1 MDDLVLLVDDEPP
14 LLARLGRILQ
24 GLGLAA
30 TALHCAGDVAQATA
44 LCRDHRFTLA
54 LVDLG
59 LPDASGVELIRWLRA
74 RDELLPILVI
84 SAWSSEEM
92 ILEALRAGA
101 TGYVLKERDDIE
113 IEVSI
118 RCALK
123 GGAPIDPFIAR
134 RILAL
139 AGLPV
144 GAAQAPRQLPDPADA
159 DALRTALTGR
169 EQEILG
175 LVAKGLANQEIATVL
190 VLSRATVETHIKHVY
205 RKLAVHSR
213 TAAVHEARAL
223 GLLG

>member
-1 MDDLVLLVDDEPP
+1 MNDLVLLVDDEPL
-14 LLARLGRILQ
+14 LLARLARILQ

-30 TALHCAGDVAQATA
+30 AALRCAGDVAQAKA
-44 LCRDHRFTLA
+44 LCRDHRFALA

-59 LPDASGVELIRWLRA
+59 LPDGSGVELIRWLRA
-74 RDELLPILVI
+74 GDALLPIIVI
-84 SAWSSEEM
+84 SAWRSEEV
-92 ILEALRAGA
+92 ILDALRAGA
-101 TGYVLKERDDIE
+101 SGYVLKERDDIE
-113 IEVSI
+113 IDVSI

-139 AGLPV
+139 AGL
-144 GAAQAPRQLPDPADA
+144 AAGSAPAARMLSDSA
-159 DALRTALTGR
+159 DALRAALTER

-175 LVAKGLANQEIATVL
+175 LVAKGLANREIASVL
-190 VLSRATVETHIKHVY
+190 TLSRTTVETHIKHVY

-223 GLLG
+223 GLLD